1 MLSNQEILENLTDSL
16 DAFPDHNANLSLT
29 DSGEEDIVNKLHVAV
44 AALGLVTNSMVVIVL
59 TQLRGPHPI
68 GGGERSAR
76 CNLLGLAV
84 ADFCIC
90 LSSLPL
96 VYSKRAYRRGDIMFY
111 YTLFGPGLAST
122 FLTVSAWMVVLVS
135 ILRYLAICWPL
146 KSRFYLR
153 TKSVIYAI
161 ITIYLAAFIFN
172 FPIFFQ
178 YDYIVIPDTEYV
190 HIVDRIYPHLFKDIY
205 AVAYTICTNV
215 GPFIAVLV
223 TNISVIVAC
232 KKSQIICENFESAE
246 NVKYARPPTSSSVST
261 PNNLP
266 AETSNANPTCNVFS
280 TASGSRQRIG
290 TRGHNLRPRALHRVT
305 PLLLAV
311 IFAFLLLSTPFGI
324 IHFIC
329 LKLIENI
336 GPQII
341 KNKQLLQ
348 RYHTLNRLLQ
358 LTNFFQVFG
367 CAMNFFLYFVV
378 SQTFRRTTKRTM
390 RRVFQRFR
398 RRRGLRHLCAYV
410 YSACCCEE
418 RRSCKNEAYI
428 VRVYSPIECRGH
440 QRRRRPV
447 KPMPVYQER
456 NLISPK
462 VDLQQQ
468 VPASKSQESK
478 ASRKTEPVI
487 SGGIELQTHNSVQ

>member
-1 MLSNQEILENLTDSL
+1 MPEILNDSL
-16 DAFPDHNANLSLT
+16 DTFPEQSANFSLT
-29 DSGEEDIVNKLHVAV
+29 ESGEEDIVNKLHVAV

-59 TQLRGPHPI
+59 TQLHRSHPI

-96 VYSKRAYRRGDIMFY
+96 VYSKRVYRRSDVMFY

-122 FLTVSAWMVVLVS
+122 FLTVSSWMVVLVS

-161 ITIYLAAFIFN
+161 IIIYLAAFIFN

-178 YDYIVIPDTEYV
+178 YDYIVVPDTEYV
-190 HIVDRIYPHLFKDIY
+190 HIVDRIYPHFFKDIY
-205 AVAYTICTNV
+205 AVTYTICTNV

-232 KKSQIICENFESAE
+232 KKSQIICENFEAA
-246 NVKYARPPTSSSVST
+246 KHRDYTHPPTSSSGST
-261 PNNLP
+261 PNNVP
-266 AETSNANPTCNVFS
+266 AESSNGNPTCNVFS
-280 TASGSRQRIG
+280 TSSGSRQRVRI
-290 TRGHNLRPRALHRVT
+290 RSHNLRPRALHRVT

-341 KNKQLLQ
+341 KNTQLLQ

-358 LTNFFQVFG
+358 ITNFFQVFA

-390 RRVFQRFR
+390 RRFFQRFR
-398 RRRGLRHLCAYV
+398 RRRGLKHLCACM
-410 YSACCCEE
+410 YSGCCCKE
-418 RRSCKNEAYI
+418 RRPCKNEACI
-428 VRVYSPIECRGH
+428 VRVYSPIECRNH
-440 QRRRRPV
+440 HRRRRHV
-447 KPMPVYQER
+447 IPMPIYQER

-462 VDLQQQ
+462 VELQQ
-468 VPASKSQESK
+468 
-478 ASRKTEPVI
+478 
-487 SGGIELQTHNSVQ
+487 